1 MLEQYEEKL
10 LLFKKF
16 QERKEMFTKL
26 KELASGLQEEEKMTA
41 LIEALEKLD

>member
-1 MLEQYEEKL
+1 
-10 LLFKKF
+10 
-16 QERKEMFTKL
+16 MFTKL